1 MFIAL
6 KDFDKRADAGMTA
19 ADVIAYAA
27 PKMQA
32 LQEGIAIP
40 INPPSIPGLGTQGGF
55 EFWLQNRG
63 QGGAKLLEEVAR
75 DLIAKANERP
85 EVTRLNTTLNAA
97 SRQLM
102 STVDRSKAETLG
114 VSVPDVY
121 AALQTLFGSLY
132 VSQYNKYGR
141 VWQVI
146 LQAEPEFR
154 EKPED
159 IQNIFV
165 RQREGEMVP
174 LSSVVTSRFITGPD
188 LLPRFNGF
196 MAAKITG
203 DADTGYSSGQ
213 SIATMEAVADEVLP
227 DGFTY
232 SWAGQAYEEKK
243 ASGSSAIIFA
253 FALIMVFLI
262 LSAQYEQWSLPLAV
276 ITAVPFGIFGALV
289 SVWLRG
295 MENDV
300 YFQIGLVTLIGL
312 SAKNAILIVEFA
324 ELKYNEGLSAFDA
337 ALEAARL
344 RLRPILMTSLSFIL
358 GSMPL
363 VLASG
368 AGAASRHSIGTGIIG
383 GMIGATSLA
392 LFFVPLFYYLI
403 ITMKEKMAGGRV
415 AVNTAETPAAD
426 SSDQGV

>member
-1 MFIAL
+1 MTVEALFKFVAPRLREL
-6 KDFDKRADAGMTA
+6 KDG
-19 ADVIAYAA
+19 V
-27 PKMQA
+27 A
-32 LQEGIAIP
+32 LP
-40 INPPSIPGLGTQGGF
+40 INPPAIPGLGTQGGF

-63 QGGAKLLEEVAR
+63 QGGAIRLAEVTKEIIAR
-75 DLIAKANERP
+75 ANQRP
-85 EVTRLNTTLNAA
+85 EVTRLNTTINAA
-97 SRQLM
+97 SRQLK
-102 STVDRSKAETLG
+102 TNVDRSKAETMG
-114 VSVPDVY
+114 VSVPDIY

-159 IQNIFV
+159 IQNIYV
-165 RQREGEMVP
+165 RQSSGKMVP
-174 LSSVVTSRFITGPD
+174 LSSVVTTDYVTGPD

-203 DADTGYSSGQ
+203 DADTGFSSGQ
-213 SIATMEAVADEVLP
+213 SISVMEEVASQVMPE
-227 DGFTY
+227 GFTY
-232 SWAGQAYEEKK
+232 SWAGQAFEEKK
-243 ASGSSAIIFA
+243 SSGSSAVVFV
-253 FALIMVFLI
+253 FALVMVFLI
-262 LSAQYEQWSLPLAV
+262 LAAQYEQWSLPLAV

-289 SVWLRG
+289 AVWMRG

-324 ELKYNEGLSAFDA
+324 EIKYNEGLSPFDA

-344 RLRPILMTSLSFIL
+344 RPRPILMSSLSFIL
-358 GSMPL
+358 GAMPL

-368 AGAASRHSIGTGIIG
+368 AGAAARHSIGTGIIG
-383 GMIGATSLA
+383 GMIGATTLA
-392 LFFVPLFYYLI
+392 LFFVPLFYLLV
-403 ITMKEKMAGGRV
+403 ITIKEKVSKKKPDTGKNTSITGTPEKAGEV
-415 AVNTAETPAAD
+415 E
-426 SSDQGV
+426 